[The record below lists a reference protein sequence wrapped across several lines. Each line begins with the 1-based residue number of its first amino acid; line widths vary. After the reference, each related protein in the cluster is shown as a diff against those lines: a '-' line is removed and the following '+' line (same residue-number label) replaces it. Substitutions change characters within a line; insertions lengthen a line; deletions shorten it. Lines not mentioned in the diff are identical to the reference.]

1 MKAIHHLAV
10 TTSLLSSMALMMSST
25 VAAEQENV
33 VTVTAEYRETKT
45 TDAAFSVSVL
55 ADDVIKDAGEQH
67 LEELLNLIPNINW
80 AGGTSRPRYFQI
92 RGVGERS
99 QYEGAPNPS
108 VGIVIDD
115 IDFSG
120 IGMVATLFDTQQ
132 IEVLRGPQSSR
143 YGANA
148 LAGLINI
155 KTNDPQKDTQLSTQ
169 LLLAEDNNWS
179 TAMSLTG
186 ALNEEQSVTGLF
198 SVQQFEADGYRHN
211 SFFNLDDTNKRDEFT
226 SRGKIHWQIADNLQL
241 AATTLLIDLDNGYDS
256 WAIDNSLTTLS
267 DKPGKDSQRSIA
279 SSARLT
285 LDTPAFQFVSI
296 STFAD
301 SDIEHRFDGDWGND
315 DSWGVNG
322 PYDFTS
328 DTARNRST
336 WSQEFRLLSNQDTA
350 LSQNNI
356 DWLVG
361 LYMLDLE
368 EDNDIV
374 ELFNGFVYR
383 DLSSAYNATNS
394 AVFGELTQHLSS
406 KTDLTLGLRFE
417 QRDAEYTD
425 SSSLKFSPTDN
436 MLGGNVTL
444 RHYLDS
450 GIMTWASVSR
460 GYKAGGFNLSLSV
473 PEAFREYDPEFLIN
487 YEVGLKGRFLE
498 QKLLLSASLFYMD
511 RKDMQIST
519 SSQLDPTDP
528 LTFIFL
534 VDNAAS
540 GYNKGL
546 EADLQYQ
553 WSDDWKIDASVGMLS
568 TKVESLEGGD
578 QTLVGRDQA
587 HAPAYNFSLAT
598 EYRNQQG
605 WFGRLSINGKDD
617 FYYSNSHQQKS
628 TSYQLIN
635 IKLGYESEQWSAYLW
650 GKNISNEKYF
660 VRGFFF
666 ANEPPNWEDK
676 LYTNQGNPRQ
686 FGITARFIF

>member
-1 MKAIHHLAV
+1 M
-10 TTSLLSSMALMMSST
+10 TSLALGS
-25 VAAEQENV
+25 EQENI
-33 VTVTAEYRETKT
+33 VTVTAEYREAKI
-45 TDAAFSVSVL
+45 TDTAFSVSVL

-108 VGIVIDD
+108 VGIMIDD

-155 KTNDPQKDTQLSTQ
+155 KTNDPKIDNQLSTQ
-169 LLLAEDNNWS
+169 FLLAEDNNWS
-179 TAMSLTG
+179 SAMSLTG
-186 ALNEEQSVTGLF
+186 ALNEDESVTGLF
-198 SVQQFEADGYRHN
+198 SLQQFQADGFRHN
-211 SFFNLDDTNKRDEFT
+211 SFFNVDDTNERDEFT
-226 SRGKIHWQIADNLQL
+226 SRGKIHWQITDNLKL
-241 AATTLLIDLDNGYDS
+241 ATTAILIDLNNGYDS

-267 DKPGKDSQRSIA
+267 DKPGRDSQRSVA
-279 SSARLT
+279 GSARFT
-285 LDTPAFQFVSI
+285 LDMPSLQFISI

-301 SDIEHRFDGDWGND
+301 SDIEHSFDGDWGND

-328 DTARNRST
+328 DTARDRAT
-336 WSQEFRLLSNQDTA
+336 WSQEFRLLSNDDAANNQSSA
-350 LSQNNI
+350 SQKSI

-361 LYMLDLE
+361 LYILDLE

-374 ELFNGFVYR
+374 ELFNGFLYR
-383 DLSSAYNATNS
+383 DLGSTYNATNS
-394 AVFGELTQHLSS
+394 AVFGELTQHFSS
-406 KTDLTLGLRFE
+406 HTDLTVGLRFE
-417 QRDAEYTD
+417 RRDADYSD
-425 SSSLKFSPTDN
+425 SSGLNFSPTDN
-436 MLGGNVTL
+436 MIGGNITL

-450 GIMTWASVSR
+450 GIMTWTSISR

-487 YEVGLKGRFLE
+487 YEAGLKGRFLD

-519 SSQLDPTDP
+519 SDQIDPTDP

-546 EADLQYQ
+546 ETDVQYQ
-553 WSDDWKIDASVGMLS
+553 LTDDWKIDASLGILS
-568 TKVESLEGGD
+568 TTVQSLEGVD
-578 QTLVGRDQA
+578 QTIVGRAQA
-587 HAPAYNFSLAT
+587 HAPSYNFSLAT

-605 WFGRLSINGKDD
+605 WFGRLSIDGKDD

-628 TSYQLIN
+628 TAYQLIN
-635 IKLGYESEQWSAYLW
+635 IKLGYEAEQWSVYLW
-650 GKNISNEKYF
+650 GKNIADEKYF

-686 FGITARFIF
+686 FGVTARFIF